1 MNTGMVRKID
11 ELGRLVI
18 PKEIRNSLHIK
29 NGEDVSIFIK
39 EDMIVLK
46 KSEKMLSINDAI
58 QKLIDSLKKITND
71 IIIVSD
77 RDKVICSTDKN
88 FLNENIDERVI
99 NAIDERKILDG
110 INFKVGK
117 KVIEGK
123 FYMSPVIVEA
133 DALGSVIIL
142 SNKEINDKSIILNN
156 VINVIE
162 AENDKTFEQINLFT
176 DYHKKEQDQQKEKTE
191 RNLQKAVIDIKNKYG
206 KNAII
211 KGMNLQDAGTTIE
224 RNNQVGGHKA

>member
-1 MNTGMVRKID
+1 MRERWLFMNTGRVRKID

-39 EDMIVLK
+39 EDMIVLN
-46 KSEKMLSINDAI
+46 KSEKMLSINDSI

-142 SNKEINDKSIILNN
+142 SNKEINDKLIILNN
-156 VINVIE
+156 VINVIISM
-162 AENDKTFEQINLFT
+162 KL
-176 DYHKKEQDQQKEKTE
+176 Y
-191 RNLQKAVIDIKNKYG
+191 
-206 KNAII
+206 
-211 KGMNLQDAGTTIE
+211 
-224 RNNQVGGHKA
+224 

>member
-1 MNTGMVRKID
+1 
-11 ELGRLVI
+11 
-18 PKEIRNSLHIK
+18 
-29 NGEDVSIFIK
+29 
-39 EDMIVLK
+39 
-46 KSEKMLSINDAI
+46 MLSINDAI

-142 SNKEINDKSIILNN
+142 SNKEINDKLIILNN
-156 VINVIE
+156 VINVIISM
-162 AENDKTFEQINLFT
+162 KL
-176 DYHKKEQDQQKEKTE
+176 Y
-191 RNLQKAVIDIKNKYG
+191 
-206 KNAII
+206 
-211 KGMNLQDAGTTIE
+211 
-224 RNNQVGGHKA
+224 

>member
-88 FLNENIDERVI
+88 FLNENIE
-99 NAIDERKILDG
+99 
-110 INFKVGK
+110 
-117 KVIEGK
+117 
-123 FYMSPVIVEA
+123 
-133 DALGSVIIL
+133 
-142 SNKEINDKSIILNN
+142 
-156 VINVIE
+156 
-162 AENDKTFEQINLFT
+162 TFSL
-176 DYHKKEQDQQKEKTE
+176 K
-191 RNLQKAVIDIKNKYG
+191 
-206 KNAII
+206 
-211 KGMNLQDAGTTIE
+211 
-224 RNNQVGGHKA
+224 

>member
-88 FLNENIDERVI
+88 LNENIDERVI

-123 FYMSPVIVEA
+123 FYMSPVIVET

-156 VINVIE
+156 VINVIISM
-162 AENDKTFEQINLFT
+162 KL
-176 DYHKKEQDQQKEKTE
+176 Y
-191 RNLQKAVIDIKNKYG
+191 
-206 KNAII
+206 
-211 KGMNLQDAGTTIE
+211 
-224 RNNQVGGHKA
+224 

>member
-99 NAIDERKILDG
+99 NAIDERKMLDG

-142 SNKEINDKSIILNN
+142 SNKEINDKLIILNN
-156 VINVIE
+156 VINVIISM
-162 AENDKTFEQINLFT
+162 KL
-176 DYHKKEQDQQKEKTE
+176 Y
-191 RNLQKAVIDIKNKYG
+191 
-206 KNAII
+206 
-211 KGMNLQDAGTTIE
+211 
-224 RNNQVGGHKA
+224 

>member
-123 FYMSPVIVEA
+123 FYMSPVIVET

-142 SNKEINDKSIILNN
+142 SNDKSIILNN
-156 VINVIE
+156 VINVIISM
-162 AENDKTFEQINLFT
+162 KL
-176 DYHKKEQDQQKEKTE
+176 Y
-191 RNLQKAVIDIKNKYG
+191 
-206 KNAII
+206 
-211 KGMNLQDAGTTIE
+211 
-224 RNNQVGGHKA
+224 